1 MPEIDNAVD
10 AATSGT
16 NSSLIVASNLGS
28 DPEALGTFSSQSRWN
43 ILLRDITAVDT
54 IAIWDIAQLNITFAL
69 LVWLVFAEVSNIDFL
84 DPISIGNLVFHL
96 DTATQ
101 YCVYNLLTLE
111 DKLEGYRRKPSK
123 PVSFVKFDKVYL
135 EVQEDY
141 FISIMLPAA
150 SNDKLDHCPLL
161 RQLGRSSMRNFS
173 YEGLTSEVEIT
184 RLLKPI

>member
-1 MPEIDNAVD
+1 
-10 AATSGT
+10 
-16 NSSLIVASNLGS
+16 
-28 DPEALGTFSSQSRWN
+28 
-43 ILLRDITAVDT
+43 
-54 IAIWDIAQLNITFAL
+54 
-69 LVWLVFAEVSNIDFL
+69 LVFAEVSNIDFL

-96 DTATQ
+96 DTATP

-150 SNDKLDHCPLL
+150 FNDTNLCFKTRHRVPENNK
-161 RQLGRSSMRNFS
+161 GATESSQSWITVLCFVS
-173 YEGLTSEVEIT
+173 LAEV
-184 RLLKPI
+184 R